1 MNNNNREPWEVI
13 SIIAATYLGVYM
25 IHCAFVLMETA
36 GVIIRHEK
44 FKGLQDCIEIPLL
57 L

>member
-1 MNNNNREPWEVI
+1 MNNDNREPWEVI

-25 IHCAFVLMETA
+25 IHCVFVLIETA
-36 GVIIRHEK
+36 EIIVKHED
-44 FKGLQDCIEIPLL
+44 FRGLQECIEIPLL